1 MNIEGKGRN
10 KRQKWTYNEEGSRW
24 KRKIASFLQD
34 IACSHFML
42 LWASNVKAI
51 RLERC
56 FPRKLLMMRMM
67 LWEWLLK
74 FNYQPFH

>member
-1 MNIEGKGRN
+1 MEGKGRN

-42 LWASNVKAI
+42 LWASNVKAK
-51 RLERC
+51 RY
-56 FPRKLLMMRMM
+56 RKMFSWETFNDENDT
-67 LWEWLLK
+67 WEWLLK

>member
-34 IACSHFML
+34 IACSDFML
-42 LWASNVKAI
+42 LWASNVKVI
-51 RLERC
+51 RY
-56 FPRKLLMMRMM
+56 RKM
-67 LWEWLLK
+67 LSQET
-74 FNYQPFH
+74 FNDENDALGMAFKV